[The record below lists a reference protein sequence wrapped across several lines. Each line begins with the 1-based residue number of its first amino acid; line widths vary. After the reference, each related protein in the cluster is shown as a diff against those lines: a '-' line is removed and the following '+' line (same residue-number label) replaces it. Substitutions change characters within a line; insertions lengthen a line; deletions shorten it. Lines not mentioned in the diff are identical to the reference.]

1 MNAEQWTFVA
11 ILLATIGLL
20 ILNKLRNDKNLR
32 AKLAEA
38 VDDLEEVIED
48 TTGLD
53 VELSEVV
60 EDALETVAD
69 AAEEILEDVKED
81 GVLDTDVETV
91 VDDVKEEILD
101 DVDDLLSLTVPK
113 LKEIL
118 KAKGLPVSGKKADL
132 ISRILENG
140 GEN

>member
-20 ILNKLRNDKNLR
+20 ILNKLRNNKNLR

-38 VDDLEEVIED
+38 VDNLEEVIED
-48 TTGLD
+48 ATGLD

-60 EDALETVAD
+60 DDALETVAN
-69 AAEEILEDVKED
+69 ATEEILEDVKED
-81 GVLDTDVETV
+81 GVLDTDIETV

-101 DVDDLLSLTVPK
+101 DVDDLLALTVAQ
-113 LKEIL
+113 LKEKL
-118 KAKGLPVSGKKADL
+118 NAMGLPVNGKKADL
-132 ISRILENG
+132 ISRILENAT
-140 GEN
+140 E